1 MPHSFS
7 PFLVFATLVIHVH
20 SAKTIFSENG
30 PWSGSVPRDVVKSYK
45 DLGGKPYSVSYNKR
59 SMLVDGKPV
68 LLLSGSVHY
77 VRSTPA
83 MWPKIFAKMKAA
95 GMNAVESYVFW
106 NFHVRTLEQQSDPD
120 YGKLYPRANVT
131 LFLDLAAKFDLFVI
145 WRIGPYVC
153 AEWPGGGMPSW
164 LRQVGPG
171 MHPRSA
177 TQPYQDTCY
186 RWMHSHIEFV
196 RPHFAA
202 NGGPVIM
209 LQVRSV
215 SYRWNHRVERRL
227 RVLIIGGC

>member
-1 MPHSFS
+1 
-7 PFLVFATLVIHVH
+7 
-20 SAKTIFSENG
+20 
-30 PWSGSVPRDVVKSYK
+30 
-45 DLGGKPYSVSYNKR
+45 
-59 SMLVDGKPV
+59 MLVDGKPV